1 MNTDIVIDI
10 PKSFVV
16 EDAAKFRIQIN
27 KLIENGG
34 KNFMLDFSKCEFI
47 DSTGLGVIVAAY
59 KKCIECGGNIKLKSL
74 NDDVRKLFK
83 LTRLDKVL
91 EIYS

>member
-1 MNTDIVIDI
+1 MSTDIVIDV

-16 EDAAKFRIQIN
+16 EEAAKFRIQIN
-27 KLIENGG
+27 KLIENGDRS
-34 KNFMLDFSKCEFI
+34 FILDFSKCDFI

-59 KKCIECGGNIKLKSL
+59 KKCMECGGSIKLKHL
-74 NDDVRKLFK
+74 KDDVRKLFT

-91 EIYS
+91 EIYP